1 MTGTLQYNG
10 KLFVLVF
17 GFLFKIILLNKLFI
31 INYLLQT
38 IGTSVVCDALFVFN
52 CSGTDEQ
59 IL

>member
-31 INYLLQT
+31 
-38 IGTSVVCDALFVFN
+38 
-52 CSGTDEQ
+52 
-59 IL
+59 